1 MKIINDPIK
10 ATSGRG
16 ASSPVIRSQKSTES
30 ANTPADLA
38 PTEAEEATGGR
49 GNFFS
54 RYKMPLI
61 IGGVALAALFIFM
74 NRRKTK

>member
-1 MKIINDPIK
+1 M
-10 ATSGRG
+10 
-16 ASSPVIRSQKSTES
+16 PVIRSQKSTES

-54 RYKMPLI
+54 RYKTPLI
-61 IGGVALAALFIFM
+61 IGGLALAAIFILTM